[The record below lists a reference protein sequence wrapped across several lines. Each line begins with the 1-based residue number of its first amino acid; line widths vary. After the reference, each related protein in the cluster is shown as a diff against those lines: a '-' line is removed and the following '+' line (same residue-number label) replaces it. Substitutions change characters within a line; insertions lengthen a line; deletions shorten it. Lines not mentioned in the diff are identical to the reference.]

1 MKEIKLIKVG
11 EHYDLYH
18 RIAEE
23 DLIIGF
29 ASTDNTFVNKLSLKN
44 CQAIELDYDLDELT
58 DRYENINYKGKSKS
72 YNFGFKH
79 GFQKALEIIGDKK
92 FSEDDVM
99 QLVKS
104 SFYAGLSKGQGKN
117 QDFNIDDYMKEH
129 LQQTEWDVIIL
140 EEPIDLAFYENDN
153 RFPIDVNLP
162 DRFKYK
168 PLLDADGCLILKR
181 KI

>member
-1 MKEIKLIKVG
+1 MEAKLIKNKYGDDFYYLMVG
-11 EHYDLYH
+11 IDTYATTHKESF
-18 RIAEE
+18 RR
-23 DLIIGF
+23 
-29 ASTDNTFVNKLSLKN
+29 LSLKN

-117 QDFNIDDYMKEH
+117 QDFNIDDYVKEH
-129 LQQTEWDVIIL
+129 LQQTEWDVEIVM
-140 EEPIDLAFYENDN
+140 ETCQVMVQHGDMEFQD
-153 RFPIDVNLP
+153 FP
-162 DRFKYK
+162 K
-168 PLLDADGCLILKR
+168 LDADGCIILKR
-181 KI
+181 K